1 MMNNIQKNNARD
13 NKAIVD
19 VYADFNL
26 DTFGLLLPERFTG
39 VASGNLTKGISKILE
54 YFSFPSLNILFS
66 ASGQLTRINNKKNQD
81 YLKEQIDELQNRI
94 SIEAYDKNDNM
105 LSTDHVSILGLNPS
119 ETEVTTATSEGGG
132 STTNAFQY
140 KPNISAILKEIAAL
154 ESDDED
160 NHAFPVA
167 AVAMVAS
174 AAAQG
179 LQLAFGGK
187 KKNDKPKKTVQ
198 ITQMA
203 SITGANSFSWYMH
216 SLDNVKKDGL
226 HYGTAFLQV
235 SRKVSYL
242 KVKAQVHVDWVYI
255 DGISNV
261 PSTTS
266 NFEKKIPVYHTDPP
280 KTALTTD
287 FTSADSIPI
296 VIPRNDIKGLLN
308 IEDQDLDNL
317 IKDNKLLAFGK
328 EQKHISKGS
337 LIKLL
342 DL

>member
-1 MMNNIQKNNARD
+1 MNKNQKNNQTE
-13 NKAIVD
+13 NEAIVD

-39 VASGNLTKGISKILE
+39 VATGHLTKGISKILE
-54 YFSFPSLNILFS
+54 HFSFPSLNILFS
-66 ASGQLTRINNKKNQD
+66 ASGRLVPIPNPRNQD
-81 YLKEQIDELQNRI
+81 YLREQIDELQNRVTL
-94 SIEAYDKNDNM
+94 EAYDKDDNK

-119 ETEVTTATSEGGG
+119 ELEVVTKTREGRDTS
-132 STTNAFQY
+132 NAFEY
-140 KPNISAILKEIAAL
+140 KLDISAILREIAKL
-154 ESDDED
+154 EPETDENED
-160 NHAFPVA
+160 FPIGA
-167 AVAMVAS
+167 IAMVAS

-179 LQLAFGGK
+179 LKLAFGGK
-187 KKNDKPKKTVQ
+187 KKDDKPKKITQ

-216 SLDNVKKDGL
+216 SFGEIKKDGL

-242 KVKAQVHVDWVYI
+242 KVKAEVHVDWAYI
-255 DGISNV
+255 KGISNV

-266 NFEKKIPVYHTDPP
+266 NFEKKIPVYHTQPP
-280 KTALTTD
+280 KTAVTTD
-287 FTSADSIPI
+287 FTSANSIPI

-308 IEDQDLDNL
+308 IDDQDLDLL
-317 IKDNKLLAFGK
+317 IKDNKLMAFGK
-328 EQKHISKGS
+328 EQQHISKGS